1 MSGWGHGG
9 RLRLQPG
16 VISVSLQPARRVA
29 ASRMTEPNIP
39 NPSAAPEAT
48 PAAADS
54 SNTGSPAPSAGGAAG
69 ATAPALTMTTDSHP
83 VIADSHNH
91 HDGTPPTGSKL
102 ALLTLTALGVVYGD
116 IGTSPLYALK
126 ECFSGPHGV
135 EPTTANVIGV
145 LSLIVWSLISVVSVK
160 YIGFIL
166 RADNRGEG
174 GILALLALLLQ
185 KSSGILDNERK
196 KKRVIWLALFGAALL
211 YGDGIITPA
220 ISVLGAVEGL
230 TVIAPGMQQVVVPV
244 TIVLLIGLFAAQR
257 FGTDRVGK
265 LFGPI
270 MLVWFI
276 SIALLGI
283 PHILRH
289 PEVLQS
295 VLPWHGI
302 IFAFEHGWH
311 AFVLLGAVVL
321 SVTGAEALY
330 ADMGHFGKRPIRL
343 AWLSFVFPCLLLN
356 YFGQGA
362 LLMTDASARANPFYS
377 LAPDI
382 LQYPLLL
389 IATMAA
395 IIASQAL
402 ISGAFSLTQQS
413 VQLGYTP
420 RVTIVHT
427 SEQQSGQIYI
437 PEVNMLLAL
446 GTILVVL
453 GFRTSSAVGAA
464 YGIAVTG
471 TMAITTLL
479 FHEICITRW
488 NWPPWRATLLSGF
501 FLVIDLAFFG
511 ANALKVFQGG
521 WVPLVV
527 ALGLFILMTTWKRGR
542 EALGQLLRRS
552 TLPAEL
558 FLADMKRKSPVRVPG
573 TAVFMTSDADGIPP
587 VLLHHLKH
595 NKVLHEQVVLLS
607 VVSKPIP
614 YIDATKR
621 IETTEMGAGFWRV
634 RANYGFMQQPEMR
647 DIMASAR
654 NAGLVCSS
662 GTTSY
667 FLGREQLIPNGP
679 ARMATWRKKLFI
691 LMMRN
696 ARSATAYFGIPPNRV
711 VELGTQIE
719 L

>member
-1 MSGWGHGG
+1 M
-9 RLRLQPG
+9 
-16 VISVSLQPARRVA
+16 
-29 ASRMTEPNIP
+29 
-39 NPSAAPEAT
+39 AT
-48 PAAADS
+48 S
-54 SNTGSPAPSAGGAAG
+54 TH
-69 ATAPALTMTTDSHP
+69 T
-83 VIADSHNH
+83 VIAESNQH
-91 HDGTPPTGSKL
+91 HVGDPATGKKL
-102 ALLTLTALGVVYGD
+102 AVLTLTALGVVYGD

-126 ECFSGPHGV
+126 ECFTGAHGV
-135 EPTTANVIGV
+135 APTAANVIGV
-145 LSLIVWSLISVVSVK
+145 LSMIVWSLICVVSIK

-185 KSSGILDNERK
+185 KTGGVLGDEKK
-196 KKRVIWLALFGAALL
+196 KKRVVVLALFGAALL

-220 ISVLGAVEGL
+220 VSVLGAVEGVI
-230 TVIAPGMQQVVVPV
+230 VIAPALQHIVVPV
-244 TIVLLIGLFAAQR
+244 TIVLLLMLFAAQR
-257 FGTDRVGK
+257 FGTDRVGIA
-265 LFGPI
+265 FGPI

-276 SIALLGI
+276 SIAALGI
-283 PHILRH
+283 PHILRQ
-289 PEVLQS
+289 PEVLKS
-295 VLPWHGI
+295 LLPWYAAR
-302 IFAFEHGWH
+302 FMFEHGWQ

-343 AWLSFVFPCLLLN
+343 AWSFMVFPCLLLN

-362 LLMTDASARANPFYS
+362 LIMSDPAARSNPFYA
-377 LAPDI
+377 LAPSI
-382 LQYPLLL
+382 LQIPLLVL
-389 IATMAA
+389 ATMAA

-437 PEVNMLLAL
+437 PEINTLLAI
-446 GTILVVL
+446 GTIFVVL
-453 GFRTSSAVGAA
+453 GFKSSSALAAA

-471 TMAITTLL
+471 TMAITSVL
-479 FHEICITRW
+479 FYEICVVRW
-488 NWPPWRATLLSGF
+488 KWPKWQALSLAAF
-501 FLVIDLAFFG
+501 FLTIDLAFLG
-511 ANALKVFQGG
+511 ANVLKVAQGG

-527 ALGLFILMTTWKRGR
+527 AMGLFTLMTTWKRGR

-552 TLPAEL
+552 TLPTEL
-558 FLADMKRKSPVRVPG
+558 FLADIKRKEPVRVSG

-607 VVSKPIP
+607 VVSLPVP
-614 YIDATKR
+614 YIDSVKR
-621 IETTEMGAGFWRV
+621 VEVSALGVGFWRV
-634 RANYGFMQQPEMR
+634 RANYGFMQMPEMR
-647 DIMASAR
+647 DIMNSAR
-654 NAGLVCSS
+654 ESGLVCSAS
-662 GTTSY
+662 TTSY
-667 FLGREQLIPNGP
+667 FLGREQLLPNGP
-679 ARMATWRKKLFI
+679 TRMSRWRKKLFI
-691 LMMRN
+691 LMVRN
-696 ARSATAYFGIPPNRV
+696 ARSATAFFGIPPGRV

>member
-1 MSGWGHGG
+1 
-9 RLRLQPG
+9 
-16 VISVSLQPARRVA
+16 
-29 ASRMTEPNIP
+29 MTT
-39 NPSAAPEAT
+39 AT
-48 PAAADS
+48 HPAAIAE
-54 SNTGSPAPSAGGAAG
+54 SA
-69 ATAPALTMTTDSHP
+69 
-83 VIADSHNH
+83 NH
-91 HDGTPPTGSKL
+91 HDGDPASGKKL

-126 ECFSGPHGV
+126 ECFTGAHGV
-135 EPTTANVIGV
+135 DPTPENVIGV
-145 LSLIVWSLISVVSVK
+145 LSMIVWSLICVVSIK

-185 KSSGILDNERK
+185 KTGGVLHDEKK
-196 KKRVIWLALFGAALL
+196 KKRVIVLALFGAALL

-220 ISVLGAVEGL
+220 VSVLGAVEGL
-230 TVIAPGMQQVVVPV
+230 IVIAPGLQRVVVPI
-244 TIVLLIGLFAAQR
+244 TIVLLLFVFGAQR

-265 LFGPI
+265 AFGPI
-270 MLVWFI
+270 MLVWFA
-276 SIALLGI
+276 SIAALGI
-283 PHILRH
+283 PHIMRN
-289 PEVLQS
+289 PAVLS
-295 VLPWHGI
+295 SLSPYYAVH
-302 IFAFEHGWH
+302 FMVSHGWH

-343 AWLSFVFPCLLLN
+343 AWVMMVFPCLLLN

-362 LLMTDASARANPFYS
+362 AIMADPAVRSNPFYS
-377 LAPDI
+377 LAPSV
-382 LQYPLLL
+382 LQYPLLVL
-389 IATMAA
+389 ATMAA

-413 VQLGYTP
+413 VQLGFTP

-437 PEVNMLLAL
+437 PEINMLLAI

-453 GFRTSSAVGAA
+453 GFKSSTALAAA

-479 FHEICITRW
+479 FYEICVLRW
-488 NWPPWRATLLSGF
+488 NWPRWRALSLAGF
-501 FLVIDLAFFG
+501 FLLIDLAFLG
-511 ANALKVFQGG
+511 SNVLKVFQGG

-527 ALGLFILMTTWKRGR
+527 AAGLFILMTTWKRGR
-542 EALGQLLRRS
+542 EALSQLLRRS
-552 TLPAEL
+552 TLPTEL
-558 FLADMKRKSPVRVPG
+558 FLADVKRKEPVRVSG
-573 TAVFMTSDADGIPP
+573 TAVFLTSDADGIPP

-607 VVSKPIP
+607 VVSKPVP
-614 YIDATKR
+614 YIDPVKR
-621 IETTEMGAGFWRV
+621 VDVSQLGAGFWRV
-634 RANYGFMQQPEMR
+634 RANYGFMQSPEMR
-647 DIMASAR
+647 DIMNSAR
-654 NAGLVCSS
+654 ASGLICANGS
-662 GTTSY
+662 TSY
-667 FLGREQLIPNGP
+667 FLGREQLLPNGP
-679 ARMATWRKKLFI
+679 TRMPMWRKKLFI
-691 LMMRN
+691 LMVRN
-696 ARSATAYFGIPPNRV
+696 ARSATAFFGIPPGRV

>member
-1 MSGWGHGG
+1 MW
-9 RLRLQPG
+9 R
-16 VISVSLQPARRVA
+16 A
-29 ASRMTEPNIP
+29 ASCMNEPHIDP
-39 NPSAAPEAT
+39 PASPAPDSGA
-48 PAAADS
+48 AAAD
-54 SNTGSPAPSAGGAAG
+54 AA
-69 ATAPALTMTTDSHP
+69 ATDEPPETAPPPISALPAAPARQPSGVHPVTDTHA
-83 VIADSHNH
+83 VIADSNQH
-91 HDGTPPTGSKL
+91 HVGDPATGAKL
-102 ALLTLTALGVVYGD
+102 ALLSLTALGVVYGD

-126 ECFSGPHGV
+126 ECFNGPHGV
-135 EPTTANVIGV
+135 EPTPANVVGV
-145 LSLIVWSLISVVSVK
+145 LSLIVWSLIMVVSVK

-185 KSSGILDNERK
+185 KSSGILEDERK

-220 ISVLGAVEGL
+220 ISVLGAVEGVS
-230 TVIAPGMQQVVVPV
+230 VIAPGLGQFVVPV
-244 TIVLLIGLFAAQR
+244 TIVLLVGLFAAQR

-265 LFGPI
+265 AFGPI
-270 MLVWFI
+270 MLVWFAT
-276 SIALLGI
+276 IAALGV
-283 PHILRH
+283 PHVVRH
-289 PEVLQS
+289 PEVLWAVS
-295 VLPWHGI
+295 PFYAISFTVT
-302 IFAFEHGWH
+302 HGWH

-321 SVTGAEALY
+321 AVTGAEALY

-343 AWLSFVFPCLLLN
+343 AWLTLVFPCLLIN

-362 LLMTDASARANPFYS
+362 LLLSDTAARENPFYS
-377 LAPDI
+377 LAPAV
-382 LQYPLLL
+382 LQYPLLIL
-389 IATMAA
+389 ATMAA

-420 RVTIVHT
+420 RVTIIHT

-437 PEVNMLLAL
+437 PEVNTLLAI

-453 GFRTSSAVGAA
+453 GFKSSSAVGAA

-479 FHEICITRW
+479 FYEICVTRW
-488 NWPPWRATLLSGF
+488 GWKVWKARSLTALFLL
-501 FLVIDLAFFG
+501 IDLAFFG
-511 ANALKVFQGG
+511 ANALKILQGG

-527 ALGLFILMTTWKRGR
+527 AAGLFTLMTTWKRGR

-552 TLPAEL
+552 TLPSEL
-558 FLADMKRKSPVRVPG
+558 FLADIRRKEPVRVSG

-595 NKVLHEQVVLLS
+595 NKVLHAQVVLLS
-607 VVSKPIP
+607 VVSKPVP

-621 IETTEMGAGFWRV
+621 VDVAEMGCGFWRV
-634 RANYGFMQQPEMR
+634 RANYGFMQSPEMR
-647 DIMASAR
+647 DIMGSAR
-654 NAGLVCSS
+654 SQGLVCGAGS
-662 GTTSY
+662 TSY
-667 FLGREQLIPNGP
+667 FLGREQLLPDGP
-679 ARMATWRKKLFI
+679 ARMSRWRKKLFI
-691 LMMRN
+691 LMVRN
-696 ARSATAYFGIPPNRV
+696 ARSATAFFGIPPGRV

>member
-1 MSGWGHGG
+1 M
-9 RLRLQPG
+9 
-16 VISVSLQPARRVA
+16 
-29 ASRMTEPNIP
+29 
-39 NPSAAPEAT
+39 
-48 PAAADS
+48 
-54 SNTGSPAPSAGGAAG
+54 
-69 ATAPALTMTTDSHP
+69 TMTTGSHP
-83 VIADSHNH
+83 VIADSHQH
-91 HDGTPPTGSKL
+91 HIGDPATGSKL

-126 ECFSGPHGV
+126 ECFNGPHGV
-135 EPTTANVIGV
+135 DPTPENVVGV

-185 KSSGILDNERK
+185 KTGGVLADEKK
-196 KKRVIWLALFGAALL
+196 KKRVVVLALFGAALL

-220 ISVLGAVEGL
+220 VSVLGAVEGVS
-230 TVIAPGMQQVVVPV
+230 VIAPSLQKFVVPI
-244 TIVLLIGLFAAQR
+244 TIVLLLVVFGAQR

-270 MLVWFI
+270 MLTWFVG
-276 SIALLGI
+276 IAALGV
-283 PHILRH
+283 PHILEH
-289 PEVLQS
+289 PEVLRS
-295 VLPWHGI
+295 LSAWYGLK
-302 IFAFEHGWH
+302 FAVVNGWH

-343 AWLSFVFPCLLLN
+343 AWGFLVFPCLLLN

-362 LLMTDASARANPFYS
+362 VLMSDATARANPFYS
-377 LAPDI
+377 LAPSV
-382 LQYPLLL
+382 LQIPLLVL
-389 IATMAA
+389 ATCAA

-437 PEVNMLLAL
+437 PEINTLLAI
-446 GTILVVL
+446 GTIFVVL
-453 GFRTSSAVGAA
+453 GFKSSSALAAA

-479 FHEICITRW
+479 FYEICIVRW
-488 NWPPWRATLLSGF
+488 NWPKWRALTLAGF
-501 FLVIDLAFFG
+501 FLFIDLAFLG
-511 ANALKVFQGG
+511 ANVLKVLDGG

-527 ALGLFILMTTWKRGR
+527 AAGLFTLMTTWKRGR

-552 TLPAEL
+552 TLPTEL
-558 FLADMKRKSPVRVPG
+558 FLADIKRKEPVRVSG

-607 VVSKPIP
+607 VVSKPVP
-614 YIDATKR
+614 YIDAGNR
-621 IETTEMGAGFWRV
+621 VEVEALGAGFWRV
-634 RANYGFMQQPEMR
+634 KAMYGFMQTPLMR
-647 DIMASAR
+647 DIMTSAR
-654 NAGLVCSS
+654 GSGLICSTGS
-662 GTTSY
+662 TSY
-667 FLGREQLIPNGP
+667 FLGREQLLPNGP
-679 ARMATWRKKLFI
+679 ARMTMWRKKLFI

-696 ARSATAYFGIPPNRV
+696 ARSATAFFGIPPGRV

>member
-1 MSGWGHGG
+1 
-9 RLRLQPG
+9 
-16 VISVSLQPARRVA
+16 
-29 ASRMTEPNIP
+29 
-39 NPSAAPEAT
+39 
-48 PAAADS
+48 
-54 SNTGSPAPSAGGAAG
+54 
-69 ATAPALTMTTDSHP
+69 MTTGSHP
-83 VIADSHNH
+83 VIADSNH
-91 HDGTPPTGSKL
+91 HHVGDPATGRKL

-126 ECFSGPHGV
+126 ECFNGPHGV
-135 EPTTANVIGV
+135 EPTPENVVGV
-145 LSLIVWSLISVVSVK
+145 LSMIVWSLITVVSVK

-185 KSSGILDNERK
+185 KTGGVLNDEKK
-196 KKRVIWLALFGAALL
+196 KKRVVVLALFGAALL

-220 ISVLGAVEGL
+220 VSVLGAVEGVS
-230 TVIAPGMQQVVVPV
+230 VIAPALQKIVVPV
-244 TIVLLIGLFAAQR
+244 TIVLLLGLFAAQR

-265 LFGPI
+265 AFGPI
-270 MLVWFI
+270 MFVWFA
-276 SIALLGI
+276 SIAALGV
-283 PHILRH
+283 PHIIEHPNVLRS
-289 PEVLQS
+289 L
-295 VLPWHGI
+295 LPWYAI
-302 IFAFEHGWH
+302 MFMLSHGWH

-343 AWLSFVFPCLLLN
+343 AWGFMVFPCLLLN

-362 LLMTDASARANPFYS
+362 VLMSDASARVNPFYS
-377 LAPDI
+377 LAPSV
-382 LQYPLLL
+382 LQYPLLVL
-389 IATMAA
+389 ATMAA

-420 RVTIVHT
+420 RVTIIHT

-437 PEVNMLLAL
+437 PEINTLLAM
-446 GTILVVL
+446 GTIFVVL
-453 GFRTSSAVGAA
+453 GFKSSSALAAA

-479 FHEICITRW
+479 FYELCVLRW
-488 NWPPWRATLLSGF
+488 NWPKWRAMTLAGF
-501 FLVIDLAFFG
+501 FLFIDIAFLG
-511 ANALKVFQGG
+511 ANVLKVLDGG

-527 ALGLFILMTTWKRGR
+527 AMGLFTLMTTWKRGR

-552 TLPAEL
+552 TLPTEL
-558 FLADMKRKSPVRVPG
+558 FLADIKRKEPVRVSG

-595 NKVLHEQVVLLS
+595 NKVLHDQVVLLS
-607 VVSKPIP
+607 VVSKTVP
-614 YIDATKR
+614 YIDSSQR
-621 IETTEMGAGFWRV
+621 VMVEPLGAGFWRV
-634 RANYGFMQQPEMR
+634 RAMYGFMQTPEMR

-654 NAGLVCSS
+654 GSGLICSTGS
-662 GTTSY
+662 TSY
-667 FLGREQLIPNGP
+667 FLGREQLLPNGP
-679 ARMATWRKKLFI
+679 TRMSRWRKKLFI
-691 LMMRN
+691 LMVRN
-696 ARSATAYFGIPPNRV
+696 ARSATAFFGIPPGRV

>member
-1 MSGWGHGG
+1 MIEP
-9 RLRLQPG
+9 QPLPSASPTAG
-16 VISVSLQPARRVA
+16 SPDVPADPMK
-29 ASRMTEPNIP
+29 SD
-39 NPSAAPEAT
+39 SAAPADPV
-48 PAAADS
+48 PAAPAAQTTPPS
-54 SNTGSPAPSAGGAAG
+54 TAVPQLPPLPSNTASYSAIAA
-69 ATAPALTMTTDSHP
+69 S
-83 VIADSHNH
+83 NH
-91 HDGTPPTGSKL
+91 HHVGDPASGKKL

-126 ECFSGPHGV
+126 ECFDEKYGV
-135 EPTTANVIGV
+135 APTAANVVGI
-145 LSLIVWSLISVVSVK
+145 LSMIVWSLICVVSVK

-185 KSSGILDNERK
+185 KTGGVLGDEKK
-196 KKRVIWLALFGAALL
+196 KKRVVVLALIGAALL

-220 ISVLGAVEGL
+220 VSVLGAVEGVI
-230 TVIAPGMQQVVVPV
+230 VIAPGLTKIVVPV
-244 TIVLLIGLFAAQR
+244 TIALLLVLFGAQR

-265 LFGPI
+265 AFGPI

-276 SIALLGI
+276 SIAALAV
-283 PHILRH
+283 PHIMQQ
-289 PEVLQS
+289 PAVLNS
-295 VLPWHGI
+295 LMPWYALS
-302 IFAFEHGWH
+302 FMFTHGWH

-343 AWLSFVFPCLLLN
+343 AWGLLVFPCLLMN

-362 LLMTDASARANPFYS
+362 AIMTDASVRANPFYS
-377 LAPDI
+377 LAPPV
-382 LQYPLLL
+382 LQYPLLIL
-389 IATMAA
+389 ATMAA

-437 PEVNMLLAL
+437 PEINTLLAI
-446 GTILVVL
+446 GTIFVVL
-453 GFRTSSAVGAA
+453 GFKSSSALAAA

-471 TMAITTLL
+471 TMAITSVL
-479 FHEICITRW
+479 FYEICVLRW
-488 NWPPWRATLLSGF
+488 KWPKWKALSLAAF
-501 FLVIDLAFFG
+501 FLTIDAAFLG
-511 ANALKVFQGG
+511 ANVLKVFDGG

-527 ALGLFILMTTWKRGR
+527 ALGLFTLMTTWKRGR

-552 TLPAEL
+552 TLPTDL
-558 FLADMKRKSPVRVPG
+558 FLSDIKRKEPVRVAG
-573 TAVFMTSDADGIPP
+573 TAVFMTSDFDGIPP

-607 VVSKPIP
+607 VVSLPVP
-614 YIDATKR
+614 YVDGLKR
-621 IETTEMGAGFWRV
+621 VDVQPMGAGFWRV
-634 RANYGFMQQPEMR
+634 RANYGFMQTPVMR
-647 DIMASAR
+647 DIMTNARGSGLICSA
-654 NAGLVCSS
+654 GS
-662 GTTSY
+662 TSY
-667 FLGREQLIPNGP
+667 FLGREQLLPNGP
-679 ARMATWRKKLFI
+679 TRMSRWRKKLFI

-696 ARSATAYFGIPPNRV
+696 ARSATAFFGIPPGRV

>member
-1 MSGWGHGG
+1 MHSG
-9 RLRLQPG
+9 
-16 VISVSLQPARRVA
+16 SSAPADPA
-29 ASRMTEPNIP
+29 P
-39 NPSAAPEAT
+39 AAP
-48 PAAADS
+48 
-54 SNTGSPAPSAGGAAG
+54 
-69 ATAPALTMTTDSHP
+69 APASQQTGLPSTTATYPAVAVS
-83 VIADSHNH
+83 NH
-91 HDGTPPTGSKL
+91 HHVGDPASGKKL

-126 ECFSGPHGV
+126 ECFNGAHGV
-135 EPTTANVIGV
+135 EPTAENVIGV
-145 LSLIVWSLISVVSVK
+145 LSMIVWSLICVVSVK

-185 KSSGILDNERK
+185 KTGGVLGDEKK
-196 KKRVIWLALFGAALL
+196 KKRVVVLALFGAALL

-220 ISVLGAVEGL
+220 VSVLGAVEGL
-230 TVIAPGMQQVVVPV
+230 KVIAPGFERFVVPL
-244 TIVLLIGLFAAQR
+244 TIALLLVVFGAQR

-265 LFGPI
+265 AFGPV
-270 MLVWFI
+270 MLVWFV
-276 SIALLGI
+276 SIAALAV
-283 PHILRH
+283 PHIMQQ
-289 PEVLQS
+289 PAVLQS
-295 VLPWHGI
+295 LMPWYALT
-302 IFAFEHGWH
+302 FMVTHGWH

-321 SVTGAEALY
+321 AVTGAEALY

-343 AWLSFVFPCLLLN
+343 AWGLMVFPCLLMN

-362 LLMTDASARANPFYS
+362 AIITDPAVRANPFYS
-377 LAPDI
+377 LAPPV
-382 LQYPLLL
+382 LQYPLLVL
-389 IATMAA
+389 ATMAA

-420 RVTIVHT
+420 RVTIIHT

-437 PEVNMLLAL
+437 PEINTLLAI

-453 GFRTSSAVGAA
+453 GFKSSSALAAA

-479 FHEICITRW
+479 FYEICVVRW
-488 NWPPWRATLLSGF
+488 NWPRWQALSLAGF
-501 FLVIDLAFFG
+501 FLTIDVAFLG
-511 ANALKVFQGG
+511 ANVLKVMQGG

-527 ALGLFILMTTWKRGR
+527 AAALFILMTTWKRGR

-552 TLPAEL
+552 TLPTDL
-558 FLADMKRKSPVRVPG
+558 FLSDIKRKEPHRVSG
-573 TAVFMTSDADGIPP
+573 TAVFMTSDFDGIPP

-595 NKVLHEQVVLLS
+595 NKVLHDQVVLLS
-607 VVSKPIP
+607 VVSLPVP
-614 YIDATKR
+614 YIDGEKR
-621 IETTEMGAGFWRV
+621 VDVQAMGAGFWRV
-634 RANYGFMQQPEMR
+634 RANYGFMQTPEMR
-647 DIMASAR
+647 DIMT
-654 NAGLVCSS
+654 NAKRSGLICSTGS
-662 GTTSY
+662 TSY
-667 FLGREQLIPNGP
+667 FLGREQLLPNGP
-679 ARMATWRKKLFI
+679 ARMSKWRKKLFI

-696 ARSATAYFGIPPNRV
+696 ARSATAFFGIPPGRV

>member
-1 MSGWGHGG
+1 MPH
-9 RLRLQPG
+9 PP
-16 VISVSLQPARRVA
+16 SLTTTTASFTAVA
-29 ASRMTEPNIP
+29 NS
-39 NPSAAPEAT
+39 
-48 PAAADS
+48 
-54 SNTGSPAPSAGGAAG
+54 
-69 ATAPALTMTTDSHP
+69 
-83 VIADSHNH
+83 NH
-91 HDGTPPTGSKL
+91 HHVGDPATGKKL

-126 ECFSGPHGV
+126 ECFNGAHGV
-135 EPTTANVIGV
+135 EPTPANVIGV
-145 LSLIVWSLISVVSVK
+145 LSMIVWSLICVVSVK

-185 KSSGILDNERK
+185 KTGGVLQDEKK
-196 KKRVIWLALFGAALL
+196 KKRVVALALFGAALL

-220 ISVLGAVEGL
+220 VSVLGAVEGVI
-230 TVIAPGMQQVVVPV
+230 VIAPGLQHVVVPV
-244 TIVLLIGLFAAQR
+244 TIVLLLGLFGAQR
-257 FGTDRVGK
+257 FGTDRVGRA
-265 LFGPI
+265 FGPI

-276 SIALLGI
+276 SIAALGI
-283 PHILRH
+283 PHIVKR
-289 PEVLQS
+289 PEVLRS
-295 VLPWHGI
+295 LMPWYAVTFMI
-302 IFAFEHGWH
+302 THGWH

-343 AWLSFVFPCLLLN
+343 AWGLLVFPCLLMN

-362 LLMTDASARANPFYS
+362 AIITDSSVRANPFYS
-377 LAPDI
+377 LAPSV
-382 LQYPLLL
+382 LQIPLLL
-389 IATMAA
+389 LATMAA

-413 VQLGYTP
+413 VQLGFTP

-427 SEQQSGQIYI
+427 SEHQSGQIYI
-437 PEVNMLLAL
+437 PEINTLLAL
-446 GTILVVL
+446 GTIFVVL
-453 GFRTSSAVGAA
+453 GFKSSSALAAA

-479 FHEICITRW
+479 FYEICILRW
-488 NWPPWRATLLSGF
+488 NWPKWRALSLCGF
-501 FLVIDLAFFG
+501 FLVIDLAFLG
-511 ANALKVFQGG
+511 ANMLKVMQGG

-527 ALGLFILMTTWKRGR
+527 AMGLFILMTTWKRGR

-552 TLPAEL
+552 TLPTDL
-558 FLADMKRKSPVRVPG
+558 FLSDIKRKEPVRVAG

-607 VVSKPIP
+607 VVSLPVP
-614 YIDATKR
+614 YVDGAKR
-621 IETTEMGAGFWRV
+621 VDVAALGAGFWRV
-634 RANYGFMQQPEMR
+634 RANYGFMQTPEMR
-647 DIMASAR
+647 DIMTYAR
-654 NAGLVCSS
+654 GSGLICSTGS
-662 GTTSY
+662 TSY
-667 FLGREQLIPNGP
+667 FLGREQLLPNGP
-679 ARMATWRKKLFI
+679 ARMSRWRKKLFI
-691 LMMRN
+691 LMVRN
-696 ARSATAYFGIPPNRV
+696 ARSATAFFGIPPGRV

>member
-1 MSGWGHGG
+1 
-9 RLRLQPG
+9 
-16 VISVSLQPARRVA
+16 
-29 ASRMTEPNIP
+29 
-39 NPSAAPEAT
+39 
-48 PAAADS
+48 
-54 SNTGSPAPSAGGAAG
+54 
-69 ATAPALTMTTDSHP
+69 MTTAAHT
-83 VIADSHNH
+83 VIAESNDH
-91 HDGTPPTGSKL
+91 HVGEPATGKKL

-126 ECFSGPHGV
+126 ECFNGAHGV
-135 EPTTANVIGV
+135 EPTPANVIGV
-145 LSLIVWSLISVVSVK
+145 LSMIVWSLICVVSVK

-185 KSSGILDNERK
+185 KTGGVLGDEKK

-220 ISVLGAVEGL
+220 VSVLGAVEGVS
-230 TVIAPGMQQVVVPV
+230 VIAPSLQKFVVP
-244 TIVLLIGLFAAQR
+244 IAIALLLVVFGAQR

-265 LFGPI
+265 AFGPI
-270 MLVWFI
+270 MLVWFT
-276 SIALLGI
+276 SIAALGV
-283 PHILRH
+283 PHVIAH
-289 PEVLQS
+289 PQVLKAIS
-295 VLPWHGI
+295 PFYAFS
-302 IFAFEHGWH
+302 FAFEHGWH

-343 AWLSFVFPCLLLN
+343 AWALMVFPCLLMN

-362 LLMTDASARANPFYS
+362 VLMSDVTARANPFYV
-377 LAPDI
+377 LAPPV
-382 LQYPLLL
+382 LQVPLLIL
-389 IATMAA
+389 ATMAA

-413 VQLGYTP
+413 VQLGFTP

-437 PEVNMLLAL
+437 PEINNLLAI
-446 GTILVVL
+446 GTIFVVL
-453 GFRTSSAVGAA
+453 GFKSSSALAAA

-479 FHEICITRW
+479 FYEICVLRW
-488 NWPPWRATLLSGF
+488 KWPKWRAMTLAGF
-501 FLVIDLAFFG
+501 FLSIDLAFLG
-511 ANALKVFQGG
+511 ANILKVFQGG

-527 ALGLFILMTTWKRGR
+527 AAGLFTLMTTWKRGR

-552 TLPAEL
+552 TLPTDL
-558 FLADMKRKSPVRVPG
+558 FLSDVKRKQPVRVSG

-607 VVSKPIP
+607 VVSLPVP
-614 YIDATKR
+614 YIDSVKR
-621 IETTEMGAGFWRV
+621 VSVADLGMGFWRL
-634 RANYGFMQQPEMR
+634 RANYGFMQSPEMR
-647 DIMASAR
+647 DIMMNAKAS
-654 NAGLVCSS
+654 GLVCANGS
-662 GTTSY
+662 TSY
-667 FLGREQLIPNGP
+667 FLGREQLLPNGP
-679 ARMATWRKKLFI
+679 ARMSKWRKKLFI
-691 LMMRN
+691 LMVRN
-696 ARSATAYFGIPPNRV
+696 ARSATAFFGIPPGRV

>member
-1 MSGWGHGG
+1 MTDSLDSKSVQVLPGH
-9 RLRLQPG
+9 
-16 VISVSLQPARRVA
+16 
-29 ASRMTEPNIP
+29 
-39 NPSAAPEAT
+39 
-48 PAAADS
+48 
-54 SNTGSPAPSAGGAAG
+54 PAPPDGTSAGQT
-69 ATAPALTMTTDSHP
+69 ATQTTEYAVS
-83 VIADSHNH
+83 ADSHH
-91 HDGTPPTGSKL
+91 GHDPATGGKL

-126 ECFSGPHGV
+126 ECFTGAHGV
-135 EPTTANVIGV
+135 EPTAANVLGV
-145 LSLIVWSLISVVSVK
+145 LSMIVWSLICVVSVK

-185 KSSGILDNERK
+185 KTGGVAPDEKK
-196 KKRVIWLALFGAALL
+196 KKRVIILALFGAALL

-220 ISVLGAVEGL
+220 VSVLSAVEGV
-230 TVIAPGMQQVVVPV
+230 TVIAPGLQRIVVPV
-244 TIVLLIGLFAAQR
+244 TIVLLVGLFAAQR

-270 MLVWFI
+270 MLVWFV
-276 SIALLGI
+276 SIAALGI
-283 PHILRH
+283 PYIVKQ
-289 PEVLQS
+289 PTVLKS
-295 VLPWHGI
+295 LMPWYAIG
-302 IFAFEHGWH
+302 FMVEHGWH

-343 AWLSFVFPCLLLN
+343 AWGLLVFPCLLLN

-362 LLMTDASARANPFYS
+362 ALLTDASVRTNPFFS
-377 LAPDI
+377 LAPDV

-413 VQLGYTP
+413 VQLGFTP

-437 PEVNMLLAL
+437 PEINTLMAL
-446 GTILVVL
+446 GTIVVVL
-453 GFRTSSAVGAA
+453 GFKSASALAAA

-479 FHEICITRW
+479 FYELCIARMG
-488 NWPPWRATLLSGF
+488 WPKGRALALAGF
-501 FLVIDLAFFG
+501 FLLIDLAFFG
-511 ANALKVFQGG
+511 ANALKILQGG

-527 ALGLFILMTTWKRGR
+527 AAGLFTLMTTWKRGR
-542 EALGQLLRRS
+542 EALAQLLRRS
-552 TLPAEL
+552 TLPTDL
-558 FLADMKRKSPVRVPG
+558 FLADMRRKEPVRVSG
-573 TAVFMTSDADGIPP
+573 TAVFLTSDAEGIPP

-595 NKVLHEQVVLLS
+595 NKVLHEQVVLMS
-607 VVSKPIP
+607 VVSKPVP
-614 YIDATKR
+614 YVDPSKR
-621 IETTEMGAGFWRV
+621 VDVKELGVGFWRV
-634 RANYGFMQQPEMR
+634 RANYGFMQSPEMR
-647 DIMASAR
+647 DIMQSAR
-654 NAGLVCSS
+654 SS
-662 GTTSY
+662 GLICANGSTSY
-667 FLGREQLIPNGP
+667 FLGREQLLPNGP
-679 ARMATWRKKLFI
+679 TRMPMWRKKLFI
-691 LMMRN
+691 LMTRN
-696 ARSATAYFGIPPNRV
+696 ARAATAFFNIPPGRV

>member
-1 MSGWGHGG
+1 MSASS
-9 RLRLQPG
+9 
-16 VISVSLQPARRVA
+16 SVPADPAAGVA
-29 ASRMTEPNIP
+29 A
-39 NPSAAPEAT
+39 AAVAPPVPVA
-48 PAAADS
+48 PPLHAV
-54 SNTGSPAPSAGGAAG
+54 TGSHKAVAESNDHHVGEPA
-69 ATAPALTMTTDSHP
+69 
-83 VIADSHNH
+83 
-91 HDGTPPTGSKL
+91 TGKKL
-102 ALLTLTALGVVYGD
+102 AVLSLTALGVVYGD

-126 ECFSGPHGV
+126 ECFNGPHGV
-135 EPTTANVIGV
+135 EPTPANVVGV

-185 KSSGILDNERK
+185 KSSGIGDDEKK
-196 KKRVIWLALFGAALL
+196 KKRLIWLALFGAALL

-220 ISVLGAVEGL
+220 ISVLGAVEGV
-230 TVIAPGMQQVVVPV
+230 TVISPALQQFIVPI
-244 TIVLLIGLFAAQR
+244 TIVLLVGLFAAQR
-257 FGTDRVGK
+257 FGTDRVGRA
-265 LFGPI
+265 FGPI
-270 MLVWFI
+270 MFVWFVT
-276 SIALLGI
+276 IAALAVPKI
-283 PHILRH
+283 IAH
-289 PEVLQS
+289 PEVLAALSPWYALTFS
-295 VLPWHGI
+295 VT
-302 IFAFEHGWH
+302 HGWH

-343 AWLSFVFPCLLLN
+343 AWLMLVFPCLLVN

-362 LLMTDASARANPFYS
+362 LLMSDASARLNPFYS
-377 LAPDI
+377 LAPDV
-382 LQYPLLL
+382 LQYPLLIL
-389 IATMAA
+389 ATMAA

-437 PEVNMLLAL
+437 PEVNTLLAL
-446 GTILVVL
+446 GTIVIVL
-453 GFRTSSAVGAA
+453 GFRTSSNVGAA

-479 FHEICITRW
+479 FYQICIIKW
-488 NWPPWRATLLSGF
+488 KWPKWRALSLAAF
-501 FLVIDLAFFG
+501 FLAIDLAFLG
-511 ANALKVFQGG
+511 SNMLKVLQGG

-527 ALGLFILMTTWKRGR
+527 AAGLFTLMTTWKRGR

-552 TLPAEL
+552 TLPTEL
-558 FLADMKRKSPVRVPG
+558 FLSDIKRKEPVRVSG

-607 VVSKPIP
+607 VVSKPVP
-614 YIDATKR
+614 YIDAAQR
-621 IETTEMGAGFWRV
+621 VMVEALGAGFWRV
-634 RANYGFMQQPEMR
+634 YANYGFMQTPKMR
-647 DIMASAR
+647 DIMSSAR
-654 NAGLVCSS
+654 ASGLICSAGS
-662 GTTSY
+662 TSY
-667 FLGREQLIPNGP
+667 FLGRELLLPSGP
-679 ARMATWRKKLFI
+679 ARMSRWRKKLFI
-691 LMMRN
+691 LMTRN
-696 ARSATAYFGIPPNRV
+696 ARSATAFFGIPPGRV

>member
-1 MSGWGHGG
+1 
-9 RLRLQPG
+9 
-16 VISVSLQPARRVA
+16 
-29 ASRMTEPNIP
+29 MTT
-39 NPSAAPEAT
+39 AT
-48 PAAADS
+48 HPAAIAE
-54 SNTGSPAPSAGGAAG
+54 SA
-69 ATAPALTMTTDSHP
+69 
-83 VIADSHNH
+83 NH
-91 HDGTPPTGSKL
+91 HDGDPASGKKL

-126 ECFSGPHGV
+126 ECFTGAHGV
-135 EPTTANVIGV
+135 DPTPENVIGV
-145 LSLIVWSLISVVSVK
+145 LSMIVWSLICVVSIK

-185 KSSGILDNERK
+185 KTGGVLHDEKK
-196 KKRVIWLALFGAALL
+196 KKRVIVLALFGAALL

-220 ISVLGAVEGL
+220 VSVLGAVEGL
-230 TVIAPGMQQVVVPV
+230 IVIAPGLQRVVVPI
-244 TIVLLIGLFAAQR
+244 TIVLLLFVFGAQR

-265 LFGPI
+265 AFGPI
-270 MLVWFI
+270 MLVWFA
-276 SIALLGI
+276 SIAALGI
-283 PHILRH
+283 PHIMRN
-289 PEVLQS
+289 PAVLS
-295 VLPWHGI
+295 SLSPYYAVH
-302 IFAFEHGWH
+302 FMVSHGWH

-343 AWLSFVFPCLLLN
+343 AWVMMVFPCLLLN

-362 LLMTDASARANPFYS
+362 AIMADPAVRSNPFYS
-377 LAPDI
+377 LAPSV
-382 LQYPLLL
+382 LQYPLLVL
-389 IATMAA
+389 ATMAA

-413 VQLGYTP
+413 VQLGFTP

-437 PEVNMLLAL
+437 PEINMLLAI

-453 GFRTSSAVGAA
+453 GFKSSTALAAA

-479 FHEICITRW
+479 FYEICVLRW
-488 NWPPWRATLLSGF
+488 NWPKWRALSLAGF
-501 FLVIDLAFFG
+501 FLLIDLAFLG
-511 ANALKVFQGG
+511 SNVLKVFQGG

-527 ALGLFILMTTWKRGR
+527 AAGLFILMTTWKRGR
-542 EALGQLLRRS
+542 EALSQLLRRS
-552 TLPAEL
+552 TLPTEL
-558 FLADMKRKSPVRVPG
+558 FLADVKRKEPVRVSG
-573 TAVFMTSDADGIPP
+573 TAVFLTSDADGIPP

-607 VVSKPIP
+607 VVSKPVP
-614 YIDATKR
+614 YIDPVKR
-621 IETTEMGAGFWRV
+621 VDVSQLGAGFWRV
-634 RANYGFMQQPEMR
+634 RANYGFMQSPEMR
-647 DIMASAR
+647 DIMNSAR
-654 NAGLVCSS
+654 ASGLICANGS
-662 GTTSY
+662 TSY
-667 FLGREQLIPNGP
+667 FLGREQLLPNGP
-679 ARMATWRKKLFI
+679 TRMPMWRKKLFI
-691 LMMRN
+691 LMVRN
-696 ARSATAYFGIPPNRV
+696 ARSATAFFGIPPGRV

>member
-1 MSGWGHGG
+1 
-9 RLRLQPG
+9 
-16 VISVSLQPARRVA
+16 
-29 ASRMTEPNIP
+29 
-39 NPSAAPEAT
+39 
-48 PAAADS
+48 
-54 SNTGSPAPSAGGAAG
+54 
-69 ATAPALTMTTDSHP
+69 MTTDTHS
-83 VIADSHNH
+83 VIADSSH
-91 HDGTPPTGSKL
+91 HHVGEPARGKQL
-102 ALLTLTALGVVYGD
+102 AVLTLTALGVVYGD

-126 ECFSGPHGV
+126 ECFSSIHGV
-135 EPTTANVIGV
+135 EPTPANVVGV
-145 LSLIVWSLISVVSVK
+145 LSLIVWSLICVVSVK

-185 KSSGILDNERK
+185 KTGGVMQDEKK
-196 KKRVIWLALFGAALL
+196 KKRVIVLALFGAALL

-220 ISVLGAVEGL
+220 ISVLGAVEGV
-230 TVIAPGMQQVVVPV
+230 TVIAPSLQRIVVPV
-244 TIVLLIGLFAAQR
+244 TIALLIVLFGAQR
-257 FGTDRVGK
+257 FGTDRVGR

-270 MLVWFI
+270 MLVWFV
-276 SIALLGI
+276 SIAALAM
-283 PHILRH
+283 PHVVEH
-289 PEVLQS
+289 PEVLKALS
-295 VLPWHGI
+295 PWYAL
-302 IFAFEHGWH
+302 AFMGTHGWH

-343 AWLSFVFPCLLLN
+343 AWGLMVFPCLLIN

-362 LLMTDASARANPFYS
+362 VLMSNAAARANPFYS
-377 LAPDI
+377 LAPDA
-382 LQYPLLL
+382 LQIPLLVL
-389 IATMAA
+389 ATMAA

-427 SEQQSGQIYI
+427 SERQSGQIYI
-437 PEVNMLLAL
+437 PEINTLLAI

-453 GFRTSSAVGAA
+453 GFKSSSALGAA

-479 FHEICITRW
+479 FHEICVLRW
-488 NWPPWRATLLSGF
+488 NWPKWQAAVLAAV
-501 FLVIDLAFFG
+501 FLCIDLAFLG
-511 ANALKVFQGG
+511 SNVLKIMQGG

-527 ALGLFILMTTWKRGR
+527 AIGLFVLMTTWKRGR
-542 EALGQLLRRS
+542 EALSQLLRRS
-552 TLPAEL
+552 TLPTEL
-558 FLADMKRKSPVRVPG
+558 FLADIKRKEPMRVSG

-607 VVSKPIP
+607 VVSKPVP

-621 IETTEMGAGFWRV
+621 VDVSPLGAGFWRV
-634 RANYGFMQQPEMR
+634 RASYGFMQSPVMR
-647 DIMASAR
+647 DIMAAAR
-654 NAGLVCSS
+654 GSGLVCAS
-662 GTTSY
+662 GSTSY
-667 FLGREQLIPNGP
+667 FLGREQLLPNGP
-679 ARMATWRKKLFI
+679 TRMSTWRKKLFI

-696 ARSATAYFGIPPNRV
+696 AQSATAFFGIPPGRV
-711 VELGTQIE
+711 VEMGTQIE

>member
-1 MSGWGHGG
+1 MIEPEPSPSASPSPGSSEASADPVQSGSSAPADPEPAAPASPSVPQVPTLPSTTATHGA
-9 RLRLQPG
+9 
-16 VISVSLQPARRVA
+16 IA
-29 ASRMTEPNIP
+29 ASNQHHVGD
-39 NPSAAPEAT
+39 
-48 PAAADS
+48 PAA
-54 SNTGSPAPSAGGAAG
+54 GK
-69 ATAPALTMTTDSHP
+69 
-83 VIADSHNH
+83 
-91 HDGTPPTGSKL
+91 KL

-126 ECFSGPHGV
+126 ECFNGPHGV
-135 EPTTANVIGV
+135 EPTPANVIGV
-145 LSLIVWSLISVVSVK
+145 LSMIVWSLICVVSVK

-185 KSSGILDNERK
+185 KTGGVLGDEKK
-196 KKRVIWLALFGAALL
+196 KKRVVVLALFGAALL

-220 ISVLGAVEGL
+220 VSVLGAVEGL
-230 TVIAPGMQQVVVPV
+230 KVIAPGFDRVVVPV
-244 TIVLLIGLFAAQR
+244 TIVLLLVLFGAQR

-265 LFGPI
+265 AFGPI
-270 MLVWFI
+270 MLVWFA
-276 SIALLGI
+276 SIAALGI
-283 PHILRH
+283 PHIIVQPAVLRS
-289 PEVLQS
+289 LM
-295 VLPWHGI
+295 PWYALS
-302 IFAFEHGWH
+302 FMAAHGWH

-343 AWLSFVFPCLLLN
+343 AWGLLVFPCLLMN

-362 LLMTDASARANPFYS
+362 AIMTDASVRVNPFYS
-377 LAPDI
+377 LAPSV

-389 IATMAA
+389 LATMAA

-420 RVTIVHT
+420 RVTIIHT

-437 PEVNMLLAL
+437 PEINTLLAI
-446 GTILVVL
+446 GTIFVVL
-453 GFRTSSAVGAA
+453 GFKSSSALAAA

-479 FHEICITRW
+479 FYEICTVRW
-488 NWPPWRATLLSGF
+488 NWPKWQALSLTAF
-501 FLVIDLAFFG
+501 FLIIDVAFLG
-511 ANALKVFQGG
+511 ANLLKVFQGG

-527 ALGLFILMTTWKRGR
+527 AAGLFVLMTTWKRGR

-552 TLPAEL
+552 TLPTDL
-558 FLADMKRKSPVRVPG
+558 FLSDIKRKEPVRVAG
-573 TAVFMTSDADGIPP
+573 TAVFMTSDFDGIPP

-595 NKVLHEQVVLLS
+595 NKVLHDQVVLLS
-607 VVSKPIP
+607 VVSLPVP
-614 YIDATKR
+614 YVDGKKR
-621 IETTEMGAGFWRV
+621 VDVQPMGAGFWRV
-634 RANYGFMQQPEMR
+634 RANYGFMQTPEMR
-647 DIMASAR
+647 DIMANAR
-654 NAGLVCSS
+654 TSGLVCATGS
-662 GTTSY
+662 TSY
-667 FLGREQLIPNGP
+667 FLGREQLLPNGP
-679 ARMATWRKKLFI
+679 VRMSKWRKKLFI
-691 LMMRN
+691 LMVRN
-696 ARSATAYFGIPPNRV
+696 ARSATAFFGIPPGRV